1 MKHFLTLFS
10 LLCIALIACDKV
22 EDSQKETPQQ
32 SFLTFNATIK
42 DGFTGEFGEV
52 IDPFRNLKNIMVGD
66 YIPYTITITDSIA
79 KADKQLS
86 TKYVITPT
94 KTRDRNHQSLQVDYE
109 IYLENENG
117 EKIKVVQPRIEFGK
131 TGVYKFYIKP
141 LVAGSFQIP
150 FILEKEQEGKKIGK
164 QSLPTINF
172 NAVKITIKRFVK
184 SCFAGFPHN
193 CSDIYIKG
201 FRFSGIYIYY
211 DLVID
216 DGDNETDIYLSAGGK
231 QTLKIMCDKYTSPE
245 KDVKVGEKYTFE
257 DYDKNVC
264 RSIRV
269 IIVQKIDEQQEE
281 YRIEYYNV
289 PIIEPLDFLN

>member
-1 MKHFLTLFS
+1 MKHFLTPFS
-10 LLCIALIACDKV
+10 LLCIALIACDQG

-86 TKYVITPT
+86 IKYVVTPT
-94 KTRDRNHQSLQVDYE
+94 KTRERNHQSLQVDYE

-117 EKIKVVQPRIEFGK
+117 EKTKVVQPRIEFGK

-150 FILEKEQEGKKIGK
+150 FVLEKEQEGKKIGK
-164 QSLPTINF
+164 RSLPTINF
-172 NAVKITIKRFVK
+172 NAVKITIKRFIYPCIIK
-184 SCFAGFPHN
+184 NYN

-201 FRFSGIYIYY
+201 FRFSGSYIYY
-211 DLVID
+211 DLVVD

-231 QTLKIMCDKYTSPE
+231 QTFKVICDNYTSPE
-245 KDVKVGEKYTFE
+245 EDLKVGEKYTFK
-257 DYDKNVC
+257 DYGKNVC
-264 RSIRV
+264 SSFRV
-269 IIVQKIDEQQEE
+269 TIVQKIDEQQEE

-289 PIIEPLDFLN
+289 PIIDP

>member
-150 FILEKEQEGKKIGK
+150 FILEKEQEGKKTGK

-211 DLVID
+211 DLVVD
-216 DGDNETDIYLSAGGK
+216 DGDNETDKYLSAGGI

-245 KDVKVGEKYTFE
+245 KDLKVGEKYTFE
-257 DYDKNVC
+257 DSVDRKSVC
-264 RSIRV
+264 RERV
-269 IIVQKIDEQQEE
+269 
-281 YRIEYYNV
+281 
-289 PIIEPLDFLN
+289 